1 MIRRRDFI
9 TLLGS
14 AATAWPLAA
23 RAQQPAMPVVGL
35 LNNGSDLGGTMYAAF
50 RLGLK
55 DTGFTEGQNVVV
67 ESRLANDQYDRLPA
81 LAADLIGRRARV
93 IAAVGAAA
101 AVAAKAAT
109 ATIPVVFFM
118 GEDPV
123 GLGLVPRLNQP
134 DGNVT
139 GVATL
144 SSAVIAKRLELLR
157 ELVSKATVCAV
168 LINPTNP
175 NAEATTR
182 DAQEA
187 GRTLGQP
194 VHVLTAGSESDFEKV
209 FASIVQLQA
218 GALLIAPDGL
228 FVSQAA
234 RLATLAVRYGIP
246 ASHERSAFPRAG
258 GLVSY
263 GASQSEALRQVGVY
277 AGRILKGEKP
287 GDLPVMQPTKF
298 ELVINLKTA
307 KALGLTVPPSLL
319 AVADEVI
326 E

>member
-101 AVAAKAAT
+101 VAAKAAT

-187 GRTLGQP
+187 GRALGQP

-234 RLATLAVRYGIP
+234 RLAALAVRYGIP

-287 GDLPVMQPTKF
+287 GDLPVMLPTKF

-307 KALGLTVPPSLL
+307 KTLGIAVPPTLFAL
-319 AVADEVI
+319 ADEVI